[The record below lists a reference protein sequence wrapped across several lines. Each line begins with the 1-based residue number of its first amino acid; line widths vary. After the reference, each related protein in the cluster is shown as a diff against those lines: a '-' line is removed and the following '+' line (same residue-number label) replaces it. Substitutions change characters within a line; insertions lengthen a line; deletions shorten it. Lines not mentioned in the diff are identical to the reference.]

1 MKLLQLLCGM
11 HLSYKLYLI
20 AGNLSE
26 SYRKERMSANES
38 MSANASQ

>member
-1 MKLLQLLCGM
+1 MKLLKFLCGM

-26 SYRKERMSANES
+26 SYRKERISANES
-38 MSANASQ
+38 MSANVSQ